1 MELVNFGLDGWN
13 KTSQKNLY
21 TEIEMPI
28 ILNYRDR
35 NGNNLE
41 SASNEVH

>member
-13 KTSQKNLY
+13 KTSQAAL
-21 TEIEMPI
+21 
-28 ILNYRDR
+28 YRDR

-41 SASNEVH
+41 LQR